1 MGPIRLHLQDLTH
14 LLPEITLVVTAVL
27 LTVIDL
33 LLPKKIDR
41 RLIGWLSLAGIA
53 VSTGF
58 VIMQMNPAQAVSLLS
73 GSYRIDDFG
82 NLLKLVFL
90 GGTALITL
98 MSLGSVEEKDI
109 PHIGE
114 YYYFLLPAV
123 LGAMIMASSSDLITL
138 FVGLELLS
146 ITSYVMVAMKKK
158 DTKSNEA
165 AFKYVVLG
173 GISSAIIL
181 YGMSFLYGMSGSTNL
196 AVIQQAIIS
205 GYSDYKPLLYVAV
218 FLLLAGFGFKI
229 AAAPFHSWAPDVY
242 QGAPTPITAFL
253 AVVSKGAAFAILFR
267 VFYALFALGQFPEDQ
282 LTEDVF
288 LALSVVAA
296 AAMVVGN
303 TAALRQRNVKRLLAY
318 SGVANAGYLL
328 VPLAVHINLVQVDN
342 FSKFLFYLIAYL
354 LMNIGLF
361 AVLIVI
367 EKSTGDSDL
376 KGFAGLY
383 YRAPFTAIATILLIL
398 SLSGIPVSAG
408 FFGKLYLLIGTMQ
421 AHMYWLGGV
430 MIITGVLSFYYYF
443 GLIRQ
448 MFMRVDTNDRPIRI
462 TTPLGIVIWFCA
474 GISLALGIFPGLLL
488 RYIDSI
494 FSLTRDL
501 LILS

>member
-1 MGPIRLHLQDLTH
+1 M
-14 LLPEITLVVTAVL
+14 VTAVL

-41 RLIGWLSLAGIA
+41 KLIGWLSLAGIA
-53 VSTGF
+53 VSIGF
-58 VIMQMNPAQAVSLLS
+58 VSMQMNPAQAVSLLN

-296 AAMVVGN
+296 AAMIVGN

-367 EKSTGDSDL
+367 EKSMGDTDL
-376 KGFAGLY
+376 KGFSGLY
-383 YRAPFTAIATILLIL
+383 YRAPFTAVATILLIL
-398 SLSGIPVSAG
+398 SLTGIPVSAG

-430 MIITGVLSFYYYF
+430 MIITAVLSFYYYF

-448 MFMRVDTNDRPIRI
+448 MFMRVDSEDRPIRI
-462 TTPLGIVIWFCA
+462 TAPLGIVIWFCA
-474 GISLALGIFPGLLL
+474 GISLALGILPGLLL

>member
-1 MGPIRLHLQDLTH
+1 MTH